1 MEENRS
7 FSVIGSLPAI
17 QSAIAIGKDSVRLKL
32 DIPLHNQ
39 EQRNSIMLLQSL
51 MNCVFKLTFTIEETN
66 QQDYFYPKPKQEIQ
80 EPEPAEEPQDEN
92 VPEQEIEYQE
102 PDIIE
107 QVKKLRWKIHA
118 ELMAAGCELE
128 QSRVCEALVGEK
140 RLHHCTLEQTQKIWE
155 FMCDGAAIPSINRTS
170 LRSRVL
176 KLIGEVS

>member
-7 FSVIGSLPAI
+7 FSVVGHLPKI
-17 QSAIAIGKDSVRLKL
+17 QSAISIGEDSVRIKM

-39 EQRNSIMLLQSL
+39 DQKDKIMYLQSL
-51 MNCVFKLTFTIEETN
+51 MQCVFKLTFTIEATN
-66 QQDYFYPKPKQEIQ
+66 QQDYFYPKQAQPEPKQI
-80 EPEPAEEPQDEN
+80 PAEE
-92 VPEQEIEYQE
+92 VEYQE
-102 PDIIE
+102 PDLIE

-140 RLHHCTLEQTQKIWE
+140 RLHHCTLEQTQKIWD

-170 LRSRVL
+170 LRGRVL
-176 KLIGEVS
+176 KLIGEET